1 MIRKRAFYQK
11 QAAVGLTKQTPRTQR
26 FYTKPKTHKKKSM
39 EDYQFS

>member
-1 MIRKRAFYQK
+1 MIRKRAFNQK
-11 QAAVGLTKQTPRTQR
+11 QAAVGLTKETPKTQR